1 MKEPSEIAAVLR
13 ENLALYESVWRTV
26 SEEGEELRSGS
37 EQAPVRQ
44 AREKKDLLPRLVE
57 SLDALAGSRA
67 AWQAAGPSTRA
78 RHPEVGA
85 LVRQSQDLLM
95 KIIVMDRENE
105 QTLLRKGMFPARELP
120 SVNRQRPHFV
130 TDLYRRQGAR

>member
-1 MKEPSEIAAVLR
+1 MKAPSEIAAVLR
-13 ENLALYESVWRTV
+13 ENLALYETVWRAV
-26 SEEGEELRSGS
+26 SEEGEELRSDTG
-37 EQAPVRQ
+37 QVPVRQ
-44 AREKKDLLPRLVE
+44 GRDKKDLLPRLVA
-57 SLDALAGSRA
+57 SLDALASSRA
-67 AWQAAGPSTRA
+67 AWQAGGPAARA

-105 QTLLRKGMFPARELP
+105 QMLLRKGMFPARELP